1 MNSAPTRFLKNSLL
15 FILLVL
21 SLSSCDK
28 NENEPEIADQEFYL
42 DENSGKGTIIGA
54 INAHDPDEG
63 QALFFEIVE
72 GNSKSA
78 FSIDPRTGILS
89 VNDSTHLDFEKN
101 PEFDLVI
108 SVSDNHAKDPL
119 ESSAQIIIYLNNL
132 NEFAPNVE
140 NQIFQIEQLPL
151 LSNELKIVHK

>member
-42 DENSGKGTIIGA
+42 DENSGKGTIIGV

-78 FSIDPRTGILS
+78 FSIDP
-89 VNDSTHLDFEKN
+89 
-101 PEFDLVI
+101 
-108 SVSDNHAKDPL
+108 
-119 ESSAQIIIYLNNL
+119 
-132 NEFAPNVE
+132 
-140 NQIFQIEQLPL
+140 
-151 LSNELKIVHK
+151 